1 MRKLLCFLMLLATI
15 PAYAP
20 ADRFLPLLRPEPINP
35 YENIYKA
42 VCAVESSNNAMAYHM
57 EENGF
62 ASIGIAQ
69 IQNSRIIDFNART
82 GHNYTLVDMY
92 QPSKAKV
99 VFMHYASEINPNNLE
114 RISRE
119 WNGGPSGMSKKSTME
134 YWLLIQKAL

>member
-1 MRKLLCFLMLLATI
+1 MTTTILILMISIRLFA
-15 PAYAP
+15 PCERVAYV
-20 ADRFLPLLRPEPINP
+20 LRDEPVNP
-35 YENIYKA
+35 YEAIWQA
-42 VCAVESSNNAMAYHM
+42 TCFLESSNDSLAYHM

-62 ASIGIAQ
+62 ASVGIAQ

-99 VFMHYASEINPNNLE
+99 VFMHYASGINPNDLE

-119 WNGGPSGMSKKSTME
+119 WNGGPSGMSKKSTVE